1 MNNYTLFSVNN
12 RSQSFTLSGNSNNAV
27 QSMVGSTGNANFCQG
42 DYLIIPMATN
52 VGRMITGPSLNVD
65 RLCGGVLSA
74 DITLQS
80 TTVRSK

>member
-1 MNNYTLFSVNN
+1 
-12 RSQSFTLSGNSNNAV
+12 
-27 QSMVGSTGNANFCQG
+27 MVGSTGNANFCQG
-42 DYLIIPMATN
+42 DYVVIPMATN

-80 TTVRSK
+80 TTVRSKLPILMNNHNHFVANRILTRSV